1 MSIMTISA
9 APAVTASTP
18 ADRAAAGRQA
28 IADCPEAFD
37 ELRGEGDRELLD
49 HAASIDTNVVAA
61 LDAIGAVPQYQSH
74 LLGKFL
80 AEQIVEDAIDAE
92 ATKQL
97 GAYRAAKAVE
107 TVIDPEAYEANDPK
121 HPDFL
126 DYALPA

>member
-1 MSIMTISA
+1 MTISA

-28 IADCPEAFD
+28 IADCPEAFN
-37 ELRGEGDRELLD
+37 ELSGEGDRELLD
-49 HAASIDTNVVAA
+49 HAASTDANVVAA
-61 LDAIGAVPQYQSH
+61 LDAIGAVPQHQSH

-80 AEQIVEDAIDAE
+80 AEQIVEDAIGAE

-97 GAYRAAKAVE
+97 GAYRAAKATE
-107 TVIDPEAYEANDPK
+107 IATDPEAYEVNDPK

-126 DYALPA
+126 EYAFAA